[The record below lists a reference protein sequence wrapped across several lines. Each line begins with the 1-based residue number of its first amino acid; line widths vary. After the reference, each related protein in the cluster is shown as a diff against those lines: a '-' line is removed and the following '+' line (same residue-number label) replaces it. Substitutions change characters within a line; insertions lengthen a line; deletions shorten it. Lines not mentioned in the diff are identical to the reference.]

1 MKYLSIL
8 WLIIVLGFQPV
19 SAHVGLDYPR
29 GGESFNV
36 GETVTIQWHVIIA
49 HDQQN
54 WDLFFSSDGGANWTS
69 ILSDIPVEQTS
80 YDWTVPDMQTDQG
93 RIKIVMDNNG
103 FDYEDSSTDFVI
115 QEVSTN
121 LITEGA
127 VTPHFQLKPNYPNPF
142 NSSTVI
148 RYSLTQ
154 KSLVDLQIFSLKGKS
169 VNSLIRETQQVGNY
183 QVRWNGLDN
192 NGNPVA
198 SGVYLLRL
206 QAEGQQRKQRINLV
220 R

>member
-29 GGESFNV
+29 GGELFNV

-80 YDWTVPDMQTDQG
+80 YDWTVFDMQTDQG

-103 FDYEDSSTDFVI
+103 FDYEDSSADFVI

-154 KSLVDLQIFSLKGKS
+154 KSPVDLQIFSLKGKS

>member
-103 FDYEDSSTDFVI
+103 FDYEDSSADFVI

-206 QAEGQQRKQRINLV
+206 QAEGQQRKQRIILV